1 MIKLKSHIGGTCHE
15 KISRSLAGCFFALY
29 RRSLHPAV
37 LAAADPGTGRSPS
50 TQEPA
55 AQPEAPAQEPA
66 EPIRITPEPAGDAP
80 HQSDAVWLDEPDT
93 IQTDLEEIVTC
104 TYTLP
109 HLTLETDE
117 ASDAANAVFDTLS
130 QTVLSYAQET
140 VYPTAQEKQ
149 AIGYVNGGYSI
160 SEVDGTLVVDYTLS
174 VSYST
179 ETSDQQFTHIYT
191 IDLSTGELLKEE

>member
-1 MIKLKSHIGGTCHE
+1 MKKFLAA
-15 KISRSLAGCFFALY
+15 SLAAFLLFT
-29 RRSLHPAV
+29 
-37 LAAADPGTGRSPS
+37 AAACTRQSSPQQTPEPAQPV

-66 EPIRITPEPAGDAP
+66 EPIRITPNQQGSATL
-80 HQSDAVWLDEPDT
+80 SDT

-117 ASDAANAVFDTLS
+117 ASAAANAVFDSLS

-160 SEVDGTLVVDYTLS
+160 SEADGTLVVDYTLS

>member
-1 MIKLKSHIGGTCHE
+1 M
-15 KISRSLAGCFFALY
+15 KITAVHLYTMKIPLLTPFKTAL
-29 RRSLHPAV
+29 RTV
-37 LAAADPGTGRSPS
+37 
-50 TQEPA
+50 ENM
-55 AQPEAPAQEPA
+55 EN
-66 EPIRITPEPAGDAP
+66 
-80 HQSDAVWLDEPDT
+80 V
-93 IQTDLEEIVTC
+93 VV
-104 TYTLP
+104 
-109 HLTLETDE
+109 TLETDE
-117 ASDAANAVFDTLS
+117 ASAAANAVFDTLS

>member
-1 MIKLKSHIGGTCHE
+1 MK
-15 KISRSLAGCFFALY
+15 KILAASLAAFLLFN
-29 RRSLHPAV
+29 
-37 LAAADPGTGRSPS
+37 AAACARQSSPQQTPEPAQPV

-66 EPIRITPEPAGDAP
+66 EPIRITPNQQGSATP
-80 HQSDAVWLDEPDT
+80 SDAVWLDEPDI

-117 ASDAANAVFDTLS
+117 ASAAANAVFDTLS

-160 SEVDGTLVVDYTLS
+160 SEVDGTLVIDYTLS

>member
-1 MIKLKSHIGGTCHE
+1 MK
-15 KISRSLAGCFFALY
+15 KILAASLAAFLLFT
-29 RRSLHPAV
+29 
-37 LAAADPGTGRSPS
+37 AAACTRQSSPQQPPELAQPV

-66 EPIRITPEPAGDAP
+66 EPIRITPNQQGSATP
-80 HQSDAVWLDEPDT
+80 SDAAWLDEPDT

-117 ASDAANAVFDTLS
+117 ASAAANAVFDTLS
-130 QTVLSYAQET
+130 QAVLSYAQET

-160 SEVDGTLVVDYTLS
+160 SEADGTLVVDYTLS